1 MGDRRWETEDGR
13 QEIGDRRLE
22 TRGKRRETGDG
33 RRGTRDGRQE
43 VGVKGDGRQKMGTGD
58 EIHETGRETVDRTVV
73 PNVVDPK

>member
-22 TRGKRRETGDG
+22 TTGKRRETGDG

-43 VGVKGDGRQKMGTGD
+43 MGDKGDRRQNTGTGD
-58 EIHETGRETVDRTVV
+58 EIHETGQETVDRTVV
-73 PNVVDPK
+73 PNVVDQK